1 MYRNGVA
8 QKTMSATQRAE
19 RIEKLFKVLRKHYKP
34 PNAPT
39 HHSLLEQILYAS
51 CLEDSKFD
59 SADEAY
65 AKLEQTKVDW
75 NETRVTTVAELA
87 ELLRAVRRPP
97 EAARRVRG
105 ALQAIF
111 ESRYAFELE
120 DLKKS
125 GLNKVSD
132 EFRKWGLSRFVIDYV
147 VLYGL
152 SGHAIPLDSSSL
164 DILCQLELFTPQEIE
179 KKSPGLERIIPKA
192 KGAESFGLLH
202 QFAVDFASHPRSAVV
217 QAIFKELGV
226 SPKPKQEKPKTQPE
240 KSASPSTASKGPQ
253 TAAPPG
259 LTHGAKTA
267 GKPAPTKQ
275 SAPKKS
281 APVPPKKV
289 AAATPPPAAPQPP
302 KKASKIAT
310 PSKTEPAKS
319 AAADKAPKKK
329 GTVAPTGTG
338 KTGKKTPDT
347 PPPAPPR
354 SKMVSKKPS
363 DGKGSQKS
371 AAKSDS
377 KKITKKKPK

>member
-1 MYRNGVA
+1 
-8 QKTMSATQRAE
+8 MSATQRAE

-34 PNAPT
+34 PTPPT

-132 EFRKWGLSRFVIDYV
+132 ELRKWGLSRFVIDYI
-147 VLYGL
+147 VLHGL

-164 DILCQLELFTPQEIE
+164 DLLCQMELFTPQEIE

-202 QFAVDFASHPRSAVV
+202 QFAVDFSSHPRSAVV
-217 QAIFKELGV
+217 QAVFKELGV
-226 SPKPKQEKPKTQPE
+226 SPKPKQEKTKAQPE
-240 KSASPSTASKGPQ
+240 KPAAAPAATKGPQ
-253 TAAPPG
+253 TAATPSLPPG
-259 LTHGAKTA
+259 TKTA
-267 GKPAPTKQ
+267 GKPAPAKQ
-275 SAPKKS
+275 PAPKKA
-281 APVPPKKV
+281 APQPPKKV
-289 AAATPPPAAPQPP
+289 APAAPAAAAPQPP
-302 KKASKIAT
+302 KKAPKIAT
-310 PSKTEPAKS
+310 PSKAEPAKP
-319 AAADKAPKKK
+319 AAGDKAPKKK
-329 GTVAPTGTG
+329 GQPAPATTS
-338 KTGKKTPDT
+338 KTGNKKPET

-363 DGKGSQKS
+363 DGKAPEKS
-371 AAKSDS
+371 SAKSDS

>member
-1 MYRNGVA
+1 
-8 QKTMSATQRAE
+8 MSATQRAE

-34 PNAPT
+34 PTPPT

-147 VLYGL
+147 ILYGL

-164 DILCQLELFTPQEIE
+164 DLLCQMELFTQQEID

-202 QFAVDFASHPRSAVV
+202 QFAVDFSSHPRSAVV
-217 QAIFKELGV
+217 QAVFKELGV
-226 SPKPKQEKPKTQPE
+226 SPN
-240 KSASPSTASKGPQ
+240 
-253 TAAPPG
+253 
-259 LTHGAKTA
+259 
-267 GKPAPTKQ
+267 TKQ
-275 SAPKKS
+275 
-281 APVPPKKV
+281 
-289 AAATPPPAAPQPP
+289 
-302 KKASKIAT
+302 
-310 PSKTEPAKS
+310 
-319 AAADKAPKKK
+319 
-329 GTVAPTGTG
+329 
-338 KTGKKTPDT
+338 
-347 PPPAPPR
+347 
-354 SKMVSKKPS
+354 
-363 DGKGSQKS
+363 
-371 AAKSDS
+371 
-377 KKITKKKPK
+377 

>member
-1 MYRNGVA
+1 
-8 QKTMSATQRAE
+8 MSATQRAE

-34 PNAPT
+34 PTPPT
-39 HHSLLEQILYAS
+39 HHSLLEQLLYAS

-152 SGHAIPLDSSSL
+152 SGHAIPLDSSAL
-164 DILCQLELFTPQEIE
+164 DLLCQMELFTPQEIE

-192 KGAESFGLLH
+192 KGSESFALLH
-202 QFAVDFASHPRSAVV
+202 QFAVDFSSHPRSAVV
-217 QAIFKELGV
+217 QAVFKELGV
-226 SPKPKQEKPKTQPE
+226 SPKPKQEKPKAQPE
-240 KSASPSTASKGPQ
+240 KPASASTATKGPQ
-253 TAAPPG
+253 TSAMPAISS
-259 LTHGAKTA
+259 GAKTA
-267 GKPAPTKQ
+267 GKPSAAKQ
-275 SAPKKS
+275 PAAKK
-281 APVPPKKV
+281 
-289 AAATPPPAAPQPP
+289 AAPQPP
-302 KKASKIAT
+302 KKVAPASPAAAPPQPPKKAPKIAT
-310 PSKTEPAKS
+310 PSKAEPAKP
-319 AAADKAPKKK
+319 AASDKAPKKK
-329 GTVAPTGTG
+329 GTSAPSGTSKSG
-338 KTGKKTPDT
+338 NKKPGT

-363 DGKGSQKS
+363 DGKASGKS
-371 AAKSDS
+371 SAPKSDS

>member
-1 MYRNGVA
+1 
-8 QKTMSATQRAE
+8 MSATQRAE

-34 PNAPT
+34 PTPPT
-39 HHSLLEQILYAS
+39 HHSLLEQLLYAS

-152 SGHAIPLDSSSL
+152 SGHAIPLDSSAL
-164 DILCQLELFTPQEIE
+164 DLLCQMELFTPQEIE

-192 KGAESFGLLH
+192 KGSESFALLH
-202 QFAVDFASHPRSAVV
+202 QFAVDFSSHPRSAVV
-217 QAIFKELGV
+217 QAVFKELGV
-226 SPKPKQEKPKTQPE
+226 SPKPKQEKPKAQPE
-240 KSASPSTASKGPQ
+240 KPASASTATKGPQ
-253 TAAPPG
+253 TSAMPAISS
-259 LTHGAKTA
+259 GAKTA
-267 GKPAPTKQ
+267 GKP
-275 SAPKKS
+275 S
-281 APVPPKKV
+281 
-289 AAATPPPAAPQPP
+289 
-302 KKASKIAT
+302 
-310 PSKTEPAKS
+310 
-319 AAADKAPKKK
+319 
-329 GTVAPTGTG
+329 
-338 KTGKKTPDT
+338 
-347 PPPAPPR
+347 
-354 SKMVSKKPS
+354 
-363 DGKGSQKS
+363 
-371 AAKSDS
+371 
-377 KKITKKKPK
+377 

>member
-1 MYRNGVA
+1 
-8 QKTMSATQRAE
+8 MSATQRAE

-34 PNAPT
+34 PTPPT

-147 VLYGL
+147 ILYGL

-164 DILCQLELFTPQEIE
+164 DLLCQMELFTQQEID

-202 QFAVDFASHPRSAVV
+202 QFAVDFSSHPRSAVV
-217 QAIFKELGV
+217 QAVFKELGV
-226 SPKPKQEKPKTQPE
+226 SPKPKQEKPKAQPE
-240 KSASPSTASKGPQ
+240 KAASPSTATKGPQ
-253 TAAPPG
+253 TAATAG
-259 LTHGAKTA
+259 LAPSAKTA
-267 GKPAPTKQ
+267 GKPAPAKQ
-275 SAPKKS
+275 PASKK
-281 APVPPKKV
+281 
-289 AAATPPPAAPQPP
+289 AAPQPP
-302 KKASKIAT
+302 KKVAPASSAAAVPQPPKKAPKIAT
-310 PSKTEPAKS
+310 PSKAEPAKP
-319 AAADKAPKKK
+319 AATDKAPKKK
-329 GTVAPTGTG
+329 GTVAPAGTG
-338 KTGKKTPDT
+338 KTGKKTPGT

-363 DGKGSQKS
+363 DGKASEKS
-371 AAKSDS
+371 SSKSDA

>member
-1 MYRNGVA
+1 
-8 QKTMSATQRAE
+8 MSATQRAE

-34 PNAPT
+34 PTPPT
-39 HHSLLEQILYAS
+39 HHSLLEQLLYAS

-152 SGHAIPLDSSSL
+152 SGHAIPLDSSAL
-164 DILCQLELFTPQEIE
+164 DLLCQMELFTPQEIE

-192 KGAESFGLLH
+192 KGSESFALLH
-202 QFAVDFASHPRSAVV
+202 QFAVDFSSHPRSAVV
-217 QAIFKELGV
+217 QAVFKELGV
-226 SPKPKQEKPKTQPE
+226 SPKPKQEKPKAQPE
-240 KSASPSTASKGPQ
+240 KPASASTATKGPQ
-253 TAAPPG
+253 TSAMPAISS
-259 LTHGAKTA
+259 GAKTA
-267 GKPAPTKQ
+267 GKPSAAKQPAAKKAAPQ
-275 SAPKKS
+275 
-281 APVPPKKV
+281 PPKKV
-289 AAATPPPAAPQPP
+289 APASPAAAAPQPP
-302 KKASKIAT
+302 KKAPKIAT
-310 PSKTEPAKS
+310 PSKAEPAKP
-319 AAADKAPKKK
+319 AASDKAPKKK
-329 GTVAPTGTG
+329 GTSAPSGTSKSG
-338 KTGKKTPDT
+338 NKKPGT

-363 DGKGSQKS
+363 DGKASGKS
-371 AAKSDS
+371 SAPKSDS

>member
-1 MYRNGVA
+1 
-8 QKTMSATQRAE
+8 MSATQRAE

-34 PNAPT
+34 PTTPT

-147 VLYGL
+147 ILYGL
-152 SGHAIPLDSSSL
+152 SGHAIPLDSSAL
-164 DILCQLELFTPQEIE
+164 DLLCQMELFSQQEIE

-192 KGAESFGLLH
+192 KGAESFALLH
-202 QFAVDFASHPRSAVV
+202 QFAVDFSSHPRSAVV
-217 QAIFKELGV
+217 QAVFKELGV
-226 SPKPKQEKPKTQPE
+226 SPKPKQEKPKSQPE
-240 KSASPSTASKGPQ
+240 KPAPTSTGTKGPQ
-253 TAAPPG
+253 TAAAPSGPPG
-259 LTHGAKTA
+259 GKTA
-267 GKPAPTKQ
+267 GKPAPAKQ
-275 SAPKKS
+275 PAPKK
-281 APVPPKKV
+281 
-289 AAATPPPAAPQPP
+289 AAPQPT
-302 KKASKIAT
+302 KKAAPATPAAAAPQPSKKAPKIAT
-310 PSKTEPAKS
+310 PSKVEPTKPS
-319 AAADKAPKKK
+319 AGDKAPKKK
-329 GTVAPTGTG
+329 VSAPPAGTS
-338 KTGKKTPDT
+338 KTSKKTPAT
-347 PPPAPPR
+347 PPPALPR

-363 DGKGSQKS
+363 DGKASEKR
-371 AAKSDS
+371 AVKSDS

>member
-1 MYRNGVA
+1 
-8 QKTMSATQRAE
+8 MSATQRAE

-34 PNAPT
+34 PTPPT
-39 HHSLLEQILYAS
+39 HHSLLEQLLYAS

-152 SGHAIPLDSSSL
+152 SGHAIPLDSSAL
-164 DILCQLELFTPQEIE
+164 DLLCQMELFTPQEIE

-192 KGAESFGLLH
+192 KGSESFALLH
-202 QFAVDFASHPRSAVV
+202 QFAVDFSSHPRSAVV
-217 QAIFKELGV
+217 QAVFKELGV
-226 SPKPKQEKPKTQPE
+226 SPKPKQEKPKAQPE
-240 KSASPSTASKGPQ
+240 KPASASTATKGPQ
-253 TAAPPG
+253 TSAMPAISS
-259 LTHGAKTA
+259 GAKTA
-267 GKPAPTKQ
+267 GKPSAAKQPAAKQPAAKKAAPQ
-275 SAPKKS
+275 
-281 APVPPKKV
+281 PPKKV
-289 AAATPPPAAPQPP
+289 APASPAAAAPQPP
-302 KKASKIAT
+302 KKAPKIAT
-310 PSKTEPAKS
+310 PSKAEPAKP
-319 AAADKAPKKK
+319 AASDKAPKKK
-329 GTVAPTGTG
+329 GTSAPSGTSKSG
-338 KTGKKTPDT
+338 NKKPVT

-363 DGKGSQKS
+363 DGKASGKS
-371 AAKSDS
+371 SAPKSDS